1 MGYRYNPFTGELDRV
16 DTTGQPA
23 ENRFPITPYVVGPS
37 GQAGYQTIQS
47 AIDAATASSES
58 SNVIWIQP
66 GSYTENLNITSSIT
80 FMSIDG
86 VAAITGV
93 HTPPSSGA
101 VTFDGCLLIS
111 PTDILNSSAAWTTVF
126 NINNSFIIITDGY
139 IFNLPN
145 WTGEILMDNCGE
157 ASTEDGVINNVTGGS
172 TIKLINVEMG
182 SGSKTMELNGDPAGF
197 LRFDTCNV
205 NCPVNMSGSGEVLF
219 QNGVRFGN
227 TVTIGGSL
235 EGFALETCW
244 HDTNGDPLST
254 AAIVYNSSG
263 NFILTDG
270 SINTTNDPAIDGTGS
285 GTLTLAGI
293 DFSNS
298 STISSSLT
306 VNGGTTYSGIFK
318 SDYTDHAVLLGQG
331 TTEDIVPTNV
341 GTDGQLLIGGTAIDP
356 AFASL
361 TSTGGTVTF
370 TPGPNSLNLEAS
382 GSVAITFDTDS
393 GSATPAA
400 NTINF
405 VGDATQ
411 GISSSGAGDTVTY
424 TIADATTS
432 QKGVSEL
439 ATDAEAIAGADNSR
453 TIVPSSLAAKLGTQ
467 TSDGIP
473 YGAGTAAALG
483 WTAGLTDGQL
493 VIGSTAGT
501 PAAASLASADSS
513 ITITPGSNTIDLATG
528 SAVAVSFTT
537 DSGTATPSSGIV
549 NIAGG
554 TLLNTSGAT
563 NVVTVNA
570 DDNVVGSVVSDSGTA
585 TPASNA
591 FTLTGS
597 GGITTSASGST
608 VTIDGSGEQ
617 VITITSLDNTDS
629 PYTVLSSDYYMSCD
643 VSGGTLTIDLPDAP
657 TTGKV
662 YIVKDAGGDA
672 NTNNIT
678 VTTSGGIVTIDGATA
693 RVISTDY
700 AALQFVFNGTSYE
713 VF

>member
-16 DTTGQPA
+16 DSTGQPVQ
-23 ENRFPITPYVVGPS
+23 NRFPITPYVVGPS
-37 GQAGYQTIQS
+37 GQAGYQTIQA
-47 AIDAATASSES
+47 AIDDATASGVS
-58 SNVIWIQP
+58 SNVIWVQP

-86 VAAITGV
+86 VAELTGV

-101 VTFDGCLLIS
+101 VTFDGFLLIS
-111 PTDILNSSAAWTTVF
+111 ATDILNSNAAGTTVF
-126 NINNSFIIITDGY
+126 NVNNCFVVITNGY

-157 ASTEDGVINNVTGGS
+157 ASTEDGVINNATGGS

-182 SGSKTMELNGDPAGF
+182 AGSKTMELNGDAAGF

-205 NCPVNMSGSGEVLF
+205 NCPVNMTGSGEVLF
-219 QNGVRFGN
+219 QNGVRFGK
-227 TVTIGGSL
+227 TVTIGGAL
-235 EGFALETCW
+235 EGFSLETCW
-244 HDTNGDPLST
+244 HDTNGDPLNT
-254 AAIVYNSSG
+254 AALVYNSTG

-270 SINTTNDPAIDGTGS
+270 AINTTNDPAIDGTGT

-306 VNGGTTYSGIFK
+306 LAAGTSYSGTYK
-318 SDYTDHAVLLGQG
+318 GDYTDHAVLLGQG
-331 TTEDIVPTNV
+331 TTEDIIASNV
-341 GTDGQLLIGGTAIDP
+341 GSNGQLLIGATGGDP

-370 TPGPNSLNLEAS
+370 TPGVNSLNLEAS
-382 GSVAITFDTDS
+382 GSVAIMFDADS

-400 NTINF
+400 NTINLL
-405 VGDATQ
+405 GDSAQ
-411 GISSSGAGDTVTY
+411 GLSSSGAGDTITY
-424 TIADATTS
+424 TIADATTA

-439 ATDAEAIAGADNSR
+439 ATDAETIAGADTGR
-453 TIVPSSLAAKLGTQ
+453 TIVPSSLTAKLGTQ

-473 YGAGTAAALG
+473 YGTGTAAAIG
-483 WTAGLTDGQL
+483 WTSGLTDGQL

-501 PAAASLASADSS
+501 PAAASLASADST
-513 ITITPGSNTIDLATG
+513 ITITPGSNSINLATG
-528 SAVAVSFTT
+528 STVSTSFNG
-537 DSGTATPSSGIV
+537 DSGSATPSGGAIT
-549 NIAGG
+549 IAGG
-554 TLLNTSGAT
+554 TLLTTSAAAAT
-563 NVVTVNA
+563 VTINA
-570 DDNVVGSVVSDSGTA
+570 DDNVVGSVATDSGA
-585 TPASNA
+585 VTPSSNS
-591 FTLTGS
+591 FTITGT
-597 GGITTSASGST
+597 GGITTSGSGST
-608 VTIDGSGEQ
+608 LTIDGSGEQ
-617 VITITSLDNTDS
+617 VITITSLTDTDS

-662 YIVKDAGGDA
+662 YIVKDSGGDA

-678 VTTSGGIVTIDGATA
+678 VTTSGGVVTIDGATS
-693 RVISTDY
+693 RVMSTNY
-700 AALQFVFNGTSYE
+700 EALQFVFNGTSYE